1 MGVTQCEVKFC
12 FVILALGGCAWGF
25 GVSKTW
31 KRLGQTNGGEKLSS
45 NIALED
51 LPPPYCSITPPS
63 TSDYFMMYFFDLA
76 NVVEKGELSR
86 VDGGAGEEP

>member
-1 MGVTQCEVKFC
+1 MCVTQCEVKFC

-51 LPPPYCSITPPS
+51 LPPPYCSMAAPS
-63 TSDYFMMYFFDLA
+63 TTSDYFMMDFFDMA
-76 NVVEKGELSR
+76 DVVEKGELS
-86 VDGGAGEEP
+86 

>member
-86 VDGGAGEEP
+86 VDGVSGEEP

>member
-31 KRLGQTNGGEKLSS
+31 KRLGQTNNGEKLSS

-51 LPPPYCSITPPS
+51 LPPPYCSMASPS
-63 TSDYFMMYFFDLA
+63 TSDYFMMYFFDVVD
-76 NVVEKGELSR
+76 VVEKGERSHT
-86 VDGGAGEEP
+86 DGGAGEEP